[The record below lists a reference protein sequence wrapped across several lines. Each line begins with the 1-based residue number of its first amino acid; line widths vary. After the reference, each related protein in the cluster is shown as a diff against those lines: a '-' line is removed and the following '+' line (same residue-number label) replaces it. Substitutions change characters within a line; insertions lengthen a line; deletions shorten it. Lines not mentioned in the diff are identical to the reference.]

1 MRGSVVNTPGTSAR
15 LELAK
20 MIKAARRARE
30 VNGRPMTQ
38 AYLGTMIGYSQGHIN
53 KLESG
58 DYRIERQPLGLIIE
72 CLDVDPATRSRMWEL
87 CELNLRVESMV
98 GERGVV
104 PDYFRKYRKAEQSAE
119 TILNWHE
126 MRIPG
131 PLQSEHYMLAHFQA
145 SGAGNVTAL
154 VMDRTARQSLF
165 RRGGLRRYTCVL
177 AEEALRKD
185 VYNLGTDV
193 VLDEIDHLLVLN
205 DPIHPHAIA
214 DERTSVHLLPTVAS
228 VPFMPG
234 DFSLVRCP
242 DQNILYIE
250 FGSGGMTKEGRRE
263 VERQYE
269 IWHNLFPAALSRDDT
284 NAMLRRL
291 RAELAELDA

>member
-1 MRGSVVNTPGTSAR
+1 MNTPGARAR

-38 AYLGTMIGYSQGHIN
+38 AYLGNMIGYSQGHIN

-58 DYRIERQPLGLIIE
+58 VYKIERQPLRLIIE
-72 CLDVDPATRSRMWEL
+72 YLDIDPATAHHMWEL
-87 CELNLRVESMV
+87 CELNLHVESLV

-104 PDYFRKYRKAEQSAE
+104 PDYFRKYRKAEQVAE
-119 TILNWHE
+119 TILSWHE

-154 VMDRTARQSLF
+154 VMDRKDRQSLF
-165 RRGGLRRYTCVL
+165 RRDGLRDYTCVL
-177 AEEALRKD
+177 AEEGLRKD

-193 VLDEIDHLLVLN
+193 VLDEIDHLLALN
-205 DPIHPHAIA
+205 DPTHPHAIA
-214 DERTSVHLLPTVAS
+214 DERTSLHLLPTVAS

-242 DQNILYIE
+242 DEDILYIE
-250 FGSGGMTKEGRRE
+250 YGASGMTTEARRE
-263 VERQYE
+263 VERHYE
-269 IWHNLFPAALSRDDT
+269 IWHNLFPATLSRHDT

-291 RAELAELDA
+291 RAELDA